1 MNQEAWLTIIT
12 ALVAALGVK
21 ELWQIWKIRLEK
33 KLEIQERNEI
43 SKDRLTALV
52 IEDLKKKIDD
62 LELKIDSLI
71 LENTQLREKLA
82 RMEERLLVNANKK
95 VFNKRSTVVNSEQ
108 QTK

>member
-1 MNQEAWLTIIT
+1 MQQEAWLTIIT

-21 ELWQIWKIRLEK
+21 EIWQIWKMRLER

-43 SKDRLTALV
+43 SKDRLTAIV
-52 IEDLKKKIDD
+52 IEDLKRKIDD
-62 LELKIDSLI
+62 LEIKIDSLI

-95 VFNKRSTVVNSEQ
+95 VSNKRIAV
-108 QTK
+108 TKSQNTN